1 MLSSSTNPVKNHF
14 SITHVPH
21 TYAKLLKSSEMGL
34 STILKKRHGQAP
46 ATHQKMMTWRPLGT
60 EACDWSV
67 HILSQVP
74 RRLLNKKLVARRHLY
89 YYYLSHSFLRI
100 IPFALAG
107 LLQYATHQRREKLHK
122 SGILY
127 ISRDPYPSPFW
138 TLTYKCPWSD
148 PQPRIEG
155 PWLVLHPW
163 APDRWL
169 FPRTFSLESYFGPS
183 NTLTKC
189 GESMSLPPLFS
200 HFQSKS
206 GEVGTRSKSVDR
218 IIRGVYFFVG
228 NIVQTNLIFL
238 LRIFHFHFWNYD
250 KTIERACLIIE
261 NIL

>member
-21 TYAKLLKSSEMGL
+21 TYAKLLKSSKMGL

-107 LLQYATHQRREKLHK
+107 LLQYATHQRRERNFTKAAF
-122 SGILY
+122 Y
-127 ISRDPYPSPFW
+127 ISRG
-138 TLTYKCPWSD
+138 THT
-148 PQPRIEG
+148 R
-155 PWLVLHPW
+155 
-163 APDRWL
+163 
-169 FPRTFSLESYFGPS
+169 
-183 NTLTKC
+183 
-189 GESMSLPPLFS
+189 PLF
-200 HFQSKS
+200 
-206 GEVGTRSKSVDR
+206 E
-218 IIRGVYFFVG
+218 
-228 NIVQTNLIFL
+228 L
-238 LRIFHFHFWNYD
+238 
-250 KTIERACLIIE
+250 
-261 NIL
+261 